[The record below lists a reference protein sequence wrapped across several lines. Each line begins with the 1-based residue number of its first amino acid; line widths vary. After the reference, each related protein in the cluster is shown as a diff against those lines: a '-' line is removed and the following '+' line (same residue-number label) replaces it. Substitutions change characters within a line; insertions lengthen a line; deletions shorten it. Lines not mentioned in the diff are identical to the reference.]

1 MAGDEEVAN
10 LVPDEDVPPIQP
22 TPVMKSTLSLTKTTP
37 YRLLR
42 PQATSSAD
50 GGRAATAPTASSP
63 PSRRDTRSERS
74 GVRTRD
80 GWRRR
85 MRGSA
90 CGPWR
95 CHFIPRGRLGGNPS
109 RPKKWRQATASP
121 ALSSAPSKT
130 RPRGPASQET
140 DPSVPCGAGC
150 RTKFAAPGPGS
161 ECRPGYQTWP
171 TVAAGLAQTSCRLT
185 I

>member
-109 RPKKWRQATASP
+109 RPKNGGRPQRLPPFPPRPAKRARVGLHRKKPTPAFLAVQAAGQNLQHLGLALNADQAT
-121 ALSSAPSKT
+121 K
-130 RPRGPASQET
+130 RG
-140 DPSVPCGAGC
+140 
-150 RTKFAAPGPGS
+150 
-161 ECRPGYQTWP
+161 
-171 TVAAGLAQTSCRLT
+171 RL
-185 I
+185 